1 MQNHKTRPI
10 VSIVIPIYNEA
21 RNVEILVNETDK
33 EIEKLKSKYVFE
45 IIFVNDGS
53 QDETYDII
61 VNLTKSKKNI
71 KLIDLSRNF
80 GNQIAVTAG
89 INESNGDIVITMDG
103 DMQHPPSVIPELI
116 AKWEKGYEVVQ
127 AKRIQYKSPGF
138 LKNILSSMFFFI
150 MNRISTVN
158 IEKGVSDFRLMDRKV
173 VDYFKKVPERIRFIR
188 GIISWLGFR
197 KTYIEYQIKPRLE
210 GDTTFSI
217 SRLFKLAMIGLTS
230 FSLFPLKI
238 AFVSGFL
245 ITILSSGLLIWMGF
259 VYLFISKTTFRPIA
273 FFAVLNALMGG
284 IILLCLGAISF
295 YIGSIHEE
303 VRNRPLY
310 VIRERINFN
319 EENSETI
326 RKTKE
331 LKQS

>member
-1 MQNHKTRPI
+1 MQNRKTRPI
-10 VSIVIPIYNEA
+10 VSIVIPVYNESSNA
-21 RNVEILVNETDK
+21 EILVDELDK
-33 EIEKLKSKYVFE
+33 EIEKLKDKYIFE
-45 IIFVNDGS
+45 VIFVNDGS

-61 VNLTKSKKNI
+61 IDLIKQKKYI

-89 INESNGDIVITMDG
+89 VNESKGDMVITMDG
-103 DMQHPPSVIPELI
+103 DMQHPPSLIPALI
-116 AKWEKGYEVVQ
+116 AEWEKGYEVVQ
-127 AKRIQYKSPGF
+127 SKRIQYKSPGF
-138 LKNILSSMFFFI
+138 IKNILSSMFFYI

-158 IEKGVSDFRLMDRKV
+158 IEKDVSDFRLMDRKV

-188 GIISWLGFR
+188 GIVNWLGFR
-197 KTYIEYQIKPRLE
+197 KTYVEYQIKPRFG
-210 GDTTFSI
+210 GDTAFSI
-217 SRLFKLAMIGLTS
+217 SRLFKLAITGLTS

-238 AFVSGFL
+238 AFLLGFL
-245 ITILSSGLLIWMGF
+245 ITILSSGLLIWMGC
-259 VYLFISKTTFRPIA
+259 VYLFISKETFRPIA
-273 FFAVLNALMGG
+273 FFVVLNALMGG